1 VGDLVKEDKAFIE
14 EQRKG
19 DDKKKNSEKP
29 KESL

>member
-19 DDKKKNSEKP
+19 DDKKENGEKSI
-29 KESL
+29 ENF